1 LARLG
6 KIRVP
11 RSKIDIVSSH
21 SCAPLPARLP
31 GAGASREGGRAWDQ
45 ERWEH
50 MVMNLIGLTMEAI
63 NDDEWTV
70 PFGDTLARQHELYVP
85 TSSWAKVR
93 APAG

>member
-1 LARLG
+1 
-6 KIRVP
+6 
-11 RSKIDIVSSH
+11 
-21 SCAPLPARLP
+21 
-31 GAGASREGGRAWDQ
+31 
-45 ERWEH
+45 